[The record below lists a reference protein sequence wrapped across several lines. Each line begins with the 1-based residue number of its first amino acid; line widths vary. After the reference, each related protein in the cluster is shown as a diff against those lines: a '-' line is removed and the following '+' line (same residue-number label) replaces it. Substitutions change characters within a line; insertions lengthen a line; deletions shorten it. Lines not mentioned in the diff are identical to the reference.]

1 MDCPGP
7 TLLIAA
13 LCAAIGFAAP
23 CAKAAEAPLADAQIR
38 EMGRQ
43 WLIDNDGIGLSIG
56 IYDDGER
63 WFYNF
68 GTTQLDGSRLPG
80 KDTVYEIGAISRTF
94 AGQLLARAVVEGR
107 AALTDEAARH
117 LDHPYPNLENG
128 GEKVRLQHL
137 VSSTSH
143 LIDNIPDLTQVRAV
157 PQEPLPVTHQRVV
170 EQYTRAEFLR
180 QLTRVMPRQPPG
192 GPPAN
197 SNVGAMVLGV
207 ALEKI
212 YGDSFENILARE
224 IEKPLRMAS
233 GVAPPAKLL
242 ARGYTASNE
251 PLPPFAARTQY
262 ASLGLRY
269 SAEDRGSAEV
279 RGLADGGARRVGEA
293 CAPAHVV
300 DARRA
305 SGRGVLL
312 DRGRFAAGTSPAAH
326 GKHLWIRELL
336 RSLPGGE
343 GRGGGAFQ
351 QSRGR
356 RAGFPART
364 VREDH
369 RDASA
374 GRIRFTRRQT
384 AAFVSRRSAAG
395 SLSGLA
401 LTAAPLWLMSM
412 LPEKFAPSAMPTR
425 GA

>member
-269 SAEDRGSAEV
+269 SVED
-279 RGLADGGARRVGEA
+279 
-293 CAPAHVV
+293 
-300 DARRA
+300 
-305 SGRGVLL
+305 LL
-312 DRGRFAAGTSPAAH
+312 KFAA
-326 GKHLWIRELL
+326 WQMVE
-336 RSLPGGE
+336 
-343 GRGGGAFQ
+343 
-351 QSRGR
+351 
-356 RAGFPART
+356 
-364 VREDH
+364 
-369 RDASA
+369 RDASVKLAHRPTWSTPDGRA
-374 GRIRFTRRQT
+374 GVAFFWIVGDSPQGRRLQHT
-384 AAFVSRRSAAG
+384 GSTFGFASFCDLYPEAKVAVVVLSNKAADGAQDSLRALSAKIIGMLRPDASG
-395 SLSGLA
+395 SQGVRPPLSSA
-401 LTAAPLWLMSM
+401 DAPQ
-412 LPEKFAPSAMPTR
+412 PAR
-425 GA
+425 